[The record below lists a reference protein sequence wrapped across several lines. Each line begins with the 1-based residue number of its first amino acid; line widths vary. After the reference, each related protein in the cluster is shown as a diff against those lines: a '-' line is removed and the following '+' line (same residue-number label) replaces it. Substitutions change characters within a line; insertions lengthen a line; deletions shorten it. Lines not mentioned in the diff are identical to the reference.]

1 MVSEWKLD
9 KIEIL
14 MSYNVHEV
22 SLGIVLTDS
31 HEISQGVLLTNATLG
46 WNWGNVGS
54 YWHMTRG
61 ESQYL

>member
-1 MVSEWKLD
+1 
-9 KIEIL
+9 

-22 SLGIVLTDS
+22 SLGIVLRDS